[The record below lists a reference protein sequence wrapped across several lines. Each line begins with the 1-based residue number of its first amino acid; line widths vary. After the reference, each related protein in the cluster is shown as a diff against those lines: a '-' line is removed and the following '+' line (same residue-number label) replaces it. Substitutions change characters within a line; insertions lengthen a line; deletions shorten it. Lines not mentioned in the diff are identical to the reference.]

1 MNPSLTSSAF
11 TEKTVIVTGSSRG
24 IGSAIAQEFAAQGA
38 NVVVNYSGNRA
49 KAQEVVERIEQ
60 QGGRAIAIQ
69 ADISVIADIDYLFAQ
84 TIEAF
89 GGIDIL
95 VNNAGL
101 MHTVP
106 LLQVTEEDFD
116 RQFAVNV
123 KGTFFACQAAARH
136 LNEGGR
142 IINFSTSVVGAMFPG
157 YSVYAGTKG
166 AVEQFTR
173 QLAKE
178 LGLKG
183 ITINAVAPGPVNTEL
198 FLEGK
203 SEQQVAGIVG
213 MNAFGRLGETNDI
226 TGTVLFLASEEAR
239 WMTGQTLRVN
249 GGFV

>member
-1 MNPSLTSSAF
+1 MNPTFHSGAF
-11 TEKTVIVTGSSRG
+11 AGKTAIVTGSSRG
-24 IGSAIAQEFAAQGA
+24 IGSRIAEAFAAAGA
-38 NVVVNYSGNRA
+38 NVVVNYSGSQS
-49 KAQEVVERIEQ
+49 KAEEVVRRIEE
-60 QGGRAIAIQ
+60 QGGRAAAIR
-69 ADISVIADIDYLFAQ
+69 ADVSRVAEIRALFEQ
-84 TIEAF
+84 TVETF

-95 VNNAGL
+95 VNNAGI

-106 LLQVTEEDFD
+106 LAQVTEEEFD

-123 KGTFFACQAAARH
+123 KGTFFACQTAAEH
-136 LNEGGR
+136 LNPGGR
-142 IINFSTSVVGAMFPG
+142 IINFSTSVAGAMFPG

-178 LGLKG
+178 LGPKNL
-183 ITINAVAPGPVNTEL
+183 TINAVAPGPVNTEL

-213 MNAFGRLGETNDI
+213 MNSFGRLGETEDI
-226 TGTVLFLASEEAR
+226 TGAVLFLASEEAR
-239 WMTGQTLRVN
+239 WITGQTLRVN